1 VAVVGLGDIAR
12 KAYLPVLATRPDL
25 RLHLVTRNEATLAE
39 VGDAYRI
46 PARSTRIADALA
58 SGLDAA
64 FVHAATPAHAGL
76 VTELLDAGVP
86 VYCDK
91 PLDASLTGA
100 QRLTELAAAR
110 GIALMTGFNRRHA
123 PAYTALLGVPRDVVI
138 MQKNRAGLAAPPTSV
153 AFDDFIHVADTLRF
167 LAPGPVTGTS
177 IEVRTAGGLLEH
189 AVLRLSGAGYTAIG
203 VMSRVSGSAEESVEV
218 IGGGHKRRVT
228 NLAEVTDYGST
239 AIGPA
244 LAVTRRGDWTPV
256 SRQRGIE
263 QACEAFLTA
272 VRRRDPLTAQAQDA
286 LETHRICE
294 DIVTTCRSAPG

>member
-1 VAVVGLGDIAR
+1 MAVVGLGDIAR

-25 RLHLVTRNEATLAE
+25 HLHLVTRNEATLAE
-39 VGDAYRI
+39 LGDAYRI
-46 PARSTRIADALA
+46 RNRSTRIAEALA
-58 SGLDAA
+58 TGLGAA
-64 FVHAATPAHAGL
+64 FVHTATPAHAGI
-76 VTELLDAGVP
+76 VAELLEAGVP

-91 PLDASLTGA
+91 PLDASFAGA
-100 QRLTELAAAR
+100 QRLTELAASR
-110 GIALMTGFNRRHA
+110 GIALMTGFNRRYA
-123 PAYTALLGVPRDVVI
+123 PVYTALLGQPRDVVI
-138 MQKNRAGLAAPPTSV
+138 MQKNRSGLAAAPRSV

-177 IEVRTAGGLLEH
+177 IEVRTVGGLLEH
-189 AVLRLSGAGYTAIG
+189 VVLRLSGAGYTAIG

-228 NLAEVTDYGST
+228 GLAEVTDY
-239 AIGPA
+239 GPA

-263 QACEAFLTA
+263 QACEAFLAA
-272 VRRRDPLTAQAQDA
+272 VRRGDPLTAQAQDA

-294 DIVTTCRSAPG
+294 DVVTACGSPPA